1 MVTVDV
7 FNAHPDRKV
16 RAAEAGRY
24 VRKALRVLGV
34 DRARVSVV
42 FVDSRHSRTMNRWYL
57 RHDYSTD
64 VLSFTLERAPLLE
77 GEIYV
82 NLDRARRQA
91 REYGVSMNNEV
102 ARLVIHGTLHL
113 VGFDDSTAR
122 KARRMKAEEDRQL
135 RYWFH

>member
-1 MVTVDV
+1 MVNVDV

-16 RAAEAGRY
+16 RAGEAARY
-24 VRKALRVLGV
+24 VRKTLRVSGV

-42 FVDSRHSRTMNRWYL
+42 FVDSRHSRRMNRQYL
-57 RHDYSTD
+57 RHDHSTD
-64 VLSFTLERAPLLE
+64 VLSFTLERTPLLE

-82 NLDRARRQA
+82 NLDSARRQA
-91 REYGVSMNNEV
+91 REYAVSMNNEV

-113 VGFDDSTAR
+113 VGFDDSTDR